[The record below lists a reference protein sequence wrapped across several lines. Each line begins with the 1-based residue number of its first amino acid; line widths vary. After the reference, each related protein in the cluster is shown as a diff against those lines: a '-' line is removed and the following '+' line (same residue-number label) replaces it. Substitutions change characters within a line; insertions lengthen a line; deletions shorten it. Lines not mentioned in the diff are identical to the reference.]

1 MERGNTKQEILHAA
15 LHLFS
20 VQGFEATSVAQ
31 IAVALKT
38 LIQMKRRNQEQL
50 HNLCQP
56 NQTEQETAETV
67 ATMTTTGIL

>member
-31 IAVALKT
+31 IAVALKI
-38 LIQMKRRNQEQL
+38 LIQMKTRNQEQP

-56 NQTEQETAETV
+56 NQTEQEAVETV
-67 ATMTTTGIL
+67 ATMTTTEIL